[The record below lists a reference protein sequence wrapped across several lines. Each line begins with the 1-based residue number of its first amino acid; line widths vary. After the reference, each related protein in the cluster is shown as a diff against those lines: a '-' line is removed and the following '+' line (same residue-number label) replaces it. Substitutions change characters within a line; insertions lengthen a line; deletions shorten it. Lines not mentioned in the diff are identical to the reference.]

1 QSTKSSRATPTAVS
15 SRRSSTGWGA
25 SSAVRPW
32 SLSSSLQCPERAPG
46 VSSGTSMA
54 NPLVASLSAL
64 GRVAPRPLGTRAL
77 RSSIALALLLG
88 APLACQPRATLPPP
102 TPVYADTITVPP
114 QDILC
119 DSVNA
124 PGADHKCATGAD
136 AAPSRA
142 KSEDGSSN

>member
-1 QSTKSSRATPTAVS
+1 
-15 SRRSSTGWGA
+15 
-25 SSAVRPW
+25 
-32 SLSSSLQCPERAPG
+32 
-46 VSSGTSMA
+46 MA

-64 GRVAPRPLGTRAL
+64 GRVALRPLGTRAL

-142 KSEDGSSN
+142 KSEDGSSNEPSTDANSEEEASERDGEPASSESQQGDQQGSDAAGASGSPQPAP